1 MVGAINAPSTGTTL
15 EAFITLVQNSTASTS
30 PPGGAI
36 GGVLKVNL
44 NSTSTSASGSG
55 GAVTYATSNM
65 TALFTIG
72 AVLFFYSVIS
82 G

>member
-1 MVGAINAPSTGTTL
+1 MVGAINAPSTDTTL
-15 EAFITLVQNSTASTS
+15 EAFMTLVQNSTASTS

-55 GAVTYATSNM
+55 GAVTTSNM
-65 TALFTIG
+65 TTLFTIG
-72 AVLFFYSVIS
+72 AVLFFYSVFS
-82 G
+82 R